1 MPDAIV
7 LTTEFHERDLIPL
20 VNLLRA
26 YEKGLGVSL
35 CFQDFDAEIAGLP
48 GDYAPP
54 GGALILAHAA
64 DGNLVGTV
72 ALRALDPAQG
82 ICEMKRL
89 YVAPEGR
96 GHGLG
101 RRLAERALT
110 EAQRL
115 GYRAVRLDTWPAMRE
130 ALERRLGILGGC
142 ARRGSRGGRQGQR
155 CKTGHASDERLAARH
170 F

>member
-7 LTTEFHERDLIPL
+7 LTTEFHERDRIPL

-54 GGALILAHAA
+54 GGTLILAHAA

-101 RRLAERALT
+101 RRLAKRALT
-110 EAQRL
+110 EARRF
-115 GYRAVRLDTWPAMRE
+115 GYRAVRLDTLPAMRE
-130 ALERRLGILGGC
+130 AQALYTALGFRDIANYNGNPVPGTRFLE
-142 ARRGSRGGRQGQR
+142 
-155 CKTGHASDERLAARH
+155 KTLEPL
-170 F
+170 

>member
-7 LTTEFHERDLIPL
+7 LTTEFHERDRIPL

-115 GYRAVRLDTWPAMRE
+115 GYRAVRLDTLPAMRE
-130 ALERRLGILGGC
+130 AQTLYAALGFRDIANYNGNPVPGTRFLE
-142 ARRGSRGGRQGQR
+142 
-155 CKTGHASDERLAARH
+155 KTLEPL
-170 F
+170 

>member
-7 LTTEFHERDLIPL
+7 LTTEFHERDRIPL

-54 GGALILAHAA
+54 GGTLVLAHAA
-64 DGNLVGTV
+64 DGHLVGTV
-72 ALRALDPAQG
+72 ALRALDPARG

-96 GHGLG
+96 GQGLG

-110 EAQRL
+110 EARNL
-115 GYRAVRLDTWPAMRE
+115 GYRAIRLDTLPSMRE
-130 ALERRLGILGGC
+130 AQTLYAALGFRDIASYNGNPIAGTRFLEKVLEQ
-142 ARRGSRGGRQGQR
+142 S
-155 CKTGHASDERLAARH
+155 
-170 F
+170 